1 MAPRRSWNTIASCAN
16 LSHQNII
23 QVFYRR
29 TLFLFFGVLI
39 NAFTCHAAS
48 QQPSVKNI
56 LVLYGAFST
65 DHQYL
70 DVFESLVRARV
81 PGQVTFYVALMDTD
95 TPGRDAKY
103 YQESLAE
110 TLRRQYAEVK
120 LDLVIAIFTPAL
132 RFAVQYRDKIF
143 PGVPIVF
150 TQITAGELDAQMRA
164 PEVTGVT
171 VPVDFRRTIDLALH
185 LHPDTNT
192 VAVITDWWWLAAAHS
207 ELLRYQDKVTEIDLV
222 GPPNSQLLERV
233 AALPPHTVV
242 LFQLGPSGSKLS
254 PVTNWDVL
262 HLVSQRLPTYS
273 PWPSL
278 CLDQGCVGGA
288 YPDPS
293 KEDRWTAEIAAR
305 MLLGERADNIPIAN
319 DSDVQVEVDWR
330 EIRRWH
336 LPQSALPSGA
346 VVLYREPTLWER
358 GRRYFLA
365 GIAVIV
371 VQTLLIF
378 GLLWQRARK
387 RKAEAVLRESE
398 KRFRVMADT
407 TPALIWMCD
416 EAGKV
421 TYLNERWLAL
431 TGSNP
436 TAAYGDLWTNYVHPD
451 DLKNASD
458 IFSRALKSHQP
469 FSNECRARC
478 RDGTYRWL
486 FSVATPR
493 VNGDGSLAGFI
504 GSAVDVTD
512 QKKAQ
517 EALEKVSGQLI
528 EAQEKERRRL
538 ARELHDDIC
547 QRLAMISLKIEKAT
561 RGWGSGQSSV
571 GDQLEQIWQHCSTLA
586 GDVQSLSH
594 ELHPSIL
601 YNLGLATAVKSFCRD
616 VSEQNDV
623 VVDFVTSNI
632 PNTLAREVS
641 LSLFRVVQEALHNAV
656 KYSGQKHF
664 EVRLQR
670 NDGEIE
676 LEVSDR
682 GVGFDAATTKDGGGL
697 GLVSMAERI
706 HQVNGTFNIDSQ
718 PTGGTRIKAR
728 VPIGPQPKAMTAG
741 ADWSQSC
748 N

>member
-1 MAPRRSWNTIASCAN
+1 MPFAAGRNSSRLWGLRVGA
-16 LSHQNII
+16 
-23 QVFYRR
+23 QVCFGI
-29 TLFLFFGVLI
+29 LLCGVLSSV
-39 NAFTCHAAS
+39 ATA
-48 QQPSVKNI
+48 QPSVKNV
-56 LVLYGAFST
+56 LVIYGAFST

-120 LDLVIAIFTPAL
+120 LDLIIAIFTPAL

-150 TQITAGELDAQMRA
+150 TQITAGELDAQMVG

-185 LHPDTNT
+185 LHPDTNA
-192 VAVITDWWWLAAAHS
+192 VAVITDWWWLATAHS

-222 GPPNSQLLERV
+222 GPPNSQLLEKV

-242 LFQLGPSGSKLS
+242 LFQLGPSGSRLS

-278 CLDQGCVGGA
+278 CLNHGCVGGA

-293 KEDRWTAEIAAR
+293 KEDRWTAEMAAR

-398 KRFRVMADT
+398 KRFRVMADS
-407 TPALIWMCD
+407 TPSLIWMCD
-416 EAGKV
+416 EKGKV
-421 TYLNERWLAL
+421 TYLNEYRLSF
-431 TGSNP
+431 TGSEPN
-436 TAAYGDLWTNYVHPD
+436 AGYGDTWRGYIHPD
-451 DLKNASD
+451 DLKNVLGILSK
-458 IFSRALKSHQP
+458 ALKGKQA
-469 FSNECRARC
+469 FSQQYRVR
-478 RDGTYRWL
+478 RQDGVYRWM
-486 FSVATPR
+486 FDVTSPR
-493 VNGDGSLAGFI
+493 VNGDGSFAGFI

-512 QKKAQ
+512 QKMAQ

-528 EAQEKERRRL
+528 EAQEKERTRL

-547 QRLAMISLKIEKAT
+547 QRLAILSNKIERVTKDV
-561 RGWGSGQSSV
+561 GQGEKSV
-571 GDQLEQIWQHCSTLA
+571 TSQLEQIWRQCSDLT
-586 GDVQSLSH
+586 GDVQALSH

-601 YNLGLATAVKSFCRD
+601 DNLGLARAAKSLCRE
-616 VSEQNDV
+616 VSVQNGV
-623 VVDFVTSNI
+623 VVEFVERDI
-632 PNTLAREVS
+632 PNSLPREIS
-641 LSLFRVVQEALHNAV
+641 LSLFRVIQEALHNAV
-656 KYSGQKHF
+656 KYSGQKYF
-664 EVRLQR
+664 EVRLGTG
-670 NDGEIE
+670 DGGIH
-676 LEVSDR
+676 LVISDR
-682 GVGFDAATTKDGGGL
+682 GVGFDVANIKNNGGL

-706 HQVNGTFNIDSQ
+706 YQVNGTFEIDSQ
-718 PTGGTRIKAR
+718 PNIGTRIQAR
-728 VPIGPQPKAMTAG
+728 VPLATRIESHDTAV
-741 ADWSQSC
+741 